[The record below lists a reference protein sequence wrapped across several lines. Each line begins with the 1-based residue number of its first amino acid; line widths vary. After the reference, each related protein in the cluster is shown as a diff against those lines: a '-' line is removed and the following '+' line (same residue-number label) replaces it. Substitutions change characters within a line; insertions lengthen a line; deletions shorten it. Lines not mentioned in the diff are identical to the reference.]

1 MIYKFSLI
9 EKILL
14 GSDIIPH
21 PFADTSFSVGLGFA
35 LGSSIKFKIAD
46 QLSME
51 LQDVR
56 KIASAAKVSDVGAE
70 LILDFLDA
78 LGYVRKNGNAYAF
91 TKRGYKNLSPNS
103 PVNFRHFILFCDY
116 LYKGYLQ
123 LDETIRLG
131 RRASSNML
139 EEMWEWEWE
148 LFSRAMIDFSK
159 TNFKEVASKITIP
172 KSASKMLDLGG
183 SHGLYSIELCRRN
196 PGLKGIVVDL
206 APVKKYADECI
217 AAYKV
222 SDQVSYLTADF
233 MKDEILSG
241 IDVILG
247 FNIIHGFESIRK

>member
-1 MIYKFSLI
+1 MYLQSYLDEFSYKANRRYMSGQLFSRAAI
-9 EKILL
+9 A
-14 GSDIIPH
+14 GSAFI
-21 PFADTSFSVGLGFA
+21 
-35 LGSSIKFKIAD
+35 
-46 QLSME
+46 
-51 LQDVR
+51 
-56 KIASAAKVSDVGAE
+56 
-70 LILDFLDA
+70 
-78 LGYVRKNGNAYAF
+78 GNI
-91 TKRGYKNLSPNS
+91 TDK
-103 PVNFRHFILFCDY
+103 HFILFCDY

-148 LFSRAMIDFSK
+148 LFSRAMIDISK